1 MEHFPPRP
9 SRVSPGCSTPPRS
22 GPARLVLLTTL
33 LLHVVVLA
41 HYTSNLASS
50 LAAGP
55 HMPSFST
62 IQAVLDEPRLSFGVM
77 RETALVEY
85 LKVRRSGLARVA
97 QVDALTRGDQDCD
110 IRSLIIFIA

>member
-1 MEHFPPRP
+1 MHSNSIFPSPSLP
-9 SRVSPGCSTPPRS
+9 SRALSGCSTPPHS

-33 LLHVVVLA
+33 LLHVVILA

-62 IQAVLDEPRLSFGVM
+62 VQAVLAQPQLSFGVM
-77 RETALVEY
+77 RGTALVEY
-85 LKVRRSGLARVA
+85 LKVRE
-97 QVDALTRGDQDCD
+97 ALCVVP
-110 IRSLIIFIA
+110 